1 MSASAVAQPT
11 PRPTPVGAP
20 KTDLTAEYAAGGTG
34 DSGTWFRATARTWPH
49 YIDDLTRD
57 YGDDLYER
65 LLNDAVVAAA
75 IDTLKSAILE
85 EGVTLTPGVTDA
97 AADGFALAQEI
108 HASAVRMFGDL
119 DPALDD
125 VLADMLSA
133 IALGNRVAE
142 LRYAVRRDGGA
153 TRLMLAALKVKP
165 RANLAFVVDPFSNV
179 IGLLT
184 VEPGPLGALGLAA
197 SAAPI
202 DPANPPPNFHPRAKF
217 AVLTYRPK
225 DADPRGT
232 SVLRP
237 AYTAW
242 NFKRHIYQEYLKY
255 LVQFAVPSLV
265 GVTAQSAGYEPVLDA
280 AGIPTGQT
288 QTAQQALLTQLKAF
302 RNATALAVPYG
313 TEIKELFSQGEGRA
327 FLGAFALLNAEITL
341 AVLGQTLATGEGEHN
356 ARAAAQVHQDVLDTK
371 IRQAKAAVVRML
383 RNDVLRPWVLLNW
396 GEAALPLAPIA
407 TLGAVEEEDRTP
419 RMNAV
424 AALERAGWF
433 TPSQRPE
440 VDRLLGLPQRTPE
453 ETALETERHQAP
465 PVAPAVAPPGDGGDG
480 GDGTG
485 DGTAGGD
492 TGGGNGDAPAGD
504 GRDAAPAGGGRGRG
518 RAHGGR

>member
-11 PRPTPVGAP
+11 PIR

-34 DSGTWFRATARTWPH
+34 DSGSWFRATARAWPH

-85 EGVTLTPGVTDA
+85 EGVTLTPGVTEA
-97 AADGFALAQEI
+97 TADGFALAQEI

-125 VLADMLSA
+125 ALADMLSA

-165 RANLAFVVDPFSNV
+165 RANLAFVVDAFTNV
-179 IGLLT
+179 IGLLA
-184 VEPGPLGALGLAA
+184 VEPGLSGLTA
-197 SAAPI
+197 STVPI
-202 DPANPPPNFHPRAKF
+202 DPANPPPNFHPRSKF

-280 AGIPTGQT
+280 AGVPTGTT
-288 QTAQQALLTQLKAF
+288 QTAQQALLAKLTAF
-302 RNATALAVPYG
+302 RNGTALAVPFG
-313 TEIKELFSQGEGRA
+313 TEIRELFSQGNGEA
-327 FLGAFALLNAEITL
+327 FRTAFALLNGEITL

-396 GEAALPLAPIA
+396 GEAALPLTPVA

-440 VDRLLGLPQRTPE
+440 VDRLMGLPQRTPE

-465 PVAPAVAPPGDGGDG
+465 PVAPVVAPPGDGGDG
-480 GDGTG
+480 T
-485 DGTAGGD
+485 
-492 TGGGNGDAPAGD
+492 GD
-504 GRDAAPAGGGRGRG
+504 GRDGEGGSGGGGADLADAGKGARR
-518 RAHGGR
+518 